1 MEEMNCKSCGA
12 QLQSG
17 DRFCQFCGRPV
28 ESADTQ
34 EMADS
39 RIQEPEMEPVDV
51 VKVLDMSKEEYRT
64 VCKNKKYLKQINTAA
79 IICYVC
85 AGINLLLGILGGSIF
100 PLIDVVI
107 SVPLAILLQKKKNKG
122 IAVALLVYGVATVLL
137 NLVMN
142 GQIAGWLWL
151 VAGISAV
158 SAFNIC
164 DKEYEEIKGG
174 QQP

>member
-12 QLQSG
+12 QLQPG